1 MGTSIAPN
9 NIPGAVKRAGSILG
23 MSIALITFSQG
34 AFAGC
39 EYVVTNSWGS
49 GFTAAVRITN
59 TGSSPI
65 NGWNV
70 SWQYNSN
77 RITNLWNANLS
88 GGNPYSASNL
98 GWNST
103 IQPGQTV
110 EFGFQGTSNGAAEK
124 PSVTGS
130 ACAGGVA
137 SSVAP
142 SSVPKSSVAPS
153 SVPKSSVAPSSV
165 PKSSSSPSGLQ
176 CNWYG
181 TLYPLCVT
189 TTSGWGWESNKS
201 CISRSTCVSQPSP
214 YGVVGENTPSSA
226 APSSVP
232 KSSIAPSS
240 IPKSSVAP
248 SSVPKS
254 SIAPSSVPSTSA
266 PSSVPKSSV
275 APSSVTSSSVGS
287 SSGGTAGT
295 YRVNAQ
301 GKITENG
308 TVFPVKCGSW
318 FGLEGQ
324 HEPKNAEHNPDGAP
338 MELYMGNMWWANT
351 GRTIQQTMTEIKA
364 LGINMIRFPIAP
376 QTLDATNPQGIG
388 SVQDGG
394 VLKNS
399 KSVLQTNSR
408 QALESFIKLAAQNNI
423 KVLIDIHS
431 CSNYVGWRAGVLDA
445 KPPYVDATRVGY
457 DYTREGYSCS
467 ATGNPSSVTHVDAYN
482 EAKWLADLKT
492 IAGLPKALGVNNIIG
507 IDIFNEPWGYSW
519 GDWKTLSEKAYTAI
533 NSVNTD
539 VLVFVEGVSGGTIDG
554 TKVPHGDLASNP
566 NWGENFYGANTDP
579 LNIPKDRVVI
589 SPHTYGPSVFV
600 QKQFVDQTDPAC
612 VDLEGEEAGNAKC
625 KITLDATRLEAGW
638 DEHFGFLKAQ
648 GYAMVVGEFGGNM
661 DWPKGASADEQSRW
675 SHINTTVDRT
685 WQELFVDYMKKKDI
699 QGCYWSINPESA
711 DTGGLYLHSYD
722 PVSNKSGWGT
732 WLDFDPRKTD
742 LVKRLWNN

>member
-1 MGTSIAPN
+1 MGRSIAPTN
-9 NIPGAVKRAGSILG
+9 TVPRAVKRAGSILG
-23 MSIALITFSQG
+23 MSVALAVLSQS
-34 AFAGC
+34 ASAAC
-39 EYVVTNSWGS
+39 DYIVTNSWGS
-49 GFTAAVRITN
+49 GFTAAIRISN

-70 SWQYNSN
+70 SWQYNTN
-77 RITNLWNANLS
+77 RVTNLWNANFS
-88 GGNPYSASNL
+88 GSNPYTASNL
-98 GWNST
+98 GWNGT

-110 EFGFQGTSNGAAEK
+110 EIGFQGTSSGTVEKPTVTGAACNGGTVSSVPK
-124 PSVTGS
+124 SSIAPSSVPSSSGDPS
-130 ACAGGVA
+130 SVPR

-153 SVPKSSVAPSSV
+153 SVPVSSVVST
-165 PKSSSSPSGLQ
+165 GLQ

-189 TTSGWGWESNKS
+189 TASGWGWENNKS
-201 CISRSTCVSQPSP
+201 CISRSTCTSQPAP
-214 YGVVGENTPSSA
+214 YGVVGGGT
-226 APSSVP
+226 SSV
-232 KSSIAPSS
+232 
-240 IPKSSVAP
+240 
-248 SSVPKS
+248 
-254 SIAPSSVPSTSA
+254 A

-275 APSSVTSSSVGS
+275 APSSVAPSSVAPSSVPKSSVASSSVVPPSSSSVVSSVGS
-287 SSGGTAGT
+287 AAT

-301 GKITENG
+301 GKITQNG

-324 HEPKNAEHNPDGAP
+324 HEPKDAEHNPDGAP
-338 MELYMGNMWWANT
+338 MELYIGNMWWNDS

-364 LGINMIRFPIAP
+364 LGINMVRFPIAP
-376 QTLDATNPQGIG
+376 QTLDATDPQGIG

-399 KSVLQTNSR
+399 KSQMQTNAR
-408 QALESFIKLAAQNNI
+408 QALEDFIKLAAKNDI

-467 ATGNPSSVTHVDAYN
+467 ATGNPSSVTKIHAYD
-482 EAKWLADLKT
+482 EAKWLANLKT
-492 IAGLPKALGVNNIIG
+492 IAGLPKALGVNNVIG

-519 GDWKTLSEKAYTAI
+519 TEWKTLSEKAYTAI

-566 NWGENFYGANTDP
+566 NWGENFYGANTAP

-600 QKQFVDQTDPAC
+600 QKQFIDQAQTGCAG
-612 VDLEGEEAGNAKC
+612 LEGDEAGDAKC

-661 DWPKGASADEQSRW
+661 DWPKGASTAEQTRW
-675 SHINTTVDRT
+675 NHITSTVDRT

-711 DTGGLYLHSYD
+711 DTGGIYQHAYD
-722 PVSNKSGWGT
+722 PVSNKSGWGQ
-732 WLDFDPRKTD
+732 WKDFDPRKSD
-742 LVKRLWNN
+742 LVKRLWSN